1 MTSGQRSDFDK
12 VLLSAVRAVP
22 KTSGV
27 SRNGVK
33 NSREKKLCGRYPV
46 ALTTARKKLEV
57 NPKRGG
63 LYEPKREIRP
73 LPDAED
79 ESAAGAT
86 LSGSGSRSLAGFI
99 ENAIN
104 FYLNYLSANNAG
116 MFLPSSVQSYLDGRL
131 DQMEKRVAALLYKQS
146 VELDMGMS
154 ILADCVNLDEAYL
167 RKKSAESAAR
177 VKKLNGHLQLEQM
190 AKRAQE
196 QRDSDDGWQ
205 D

>member
-1 MTSGQRSDFDK
+1 MSQKEKFALYLT
-12 VLLSAVRAVP
+12 P
-22 KTSGV
+22 KMKA
-27 SRNGVK
+27 RLE
-33 NSREKKLCGRYPV
+33 RRY
-46 ALTTARKKLEV
+46 T
-57 NPKRGG
+57 
-63 LYEPKREIRP
+63 
-73 LPDAED
+73 ED
-79 ESAAGAT
+79 
-86 LSGSGSRSLAGFI
+86 GSRSLTGFI

-167 RKKSAESAAR
+167 RKKRAESAAR

>member
-1 MTSGQRSDFDK
+1 MSQK
-12 VLLSAVRAVP
+12 
-22 KTSGV
+22 
-27 SRNGVK
+27 
-33 NSREKKLCGRYPV
+33 EKFALYLTPEMKARLERRY
-46 ALTTARKKLEV
+46 T
-57 NPKRGG
+57 
-63 LYEPKREIRP
+63 
-73 LPDAED
+73 ED
-79 ESAAGAT
+79 
-86 LSGSGSRSLAGFI
+86 GSRSLTGFI

>member
-1 MTSGQRSDFDK
+1 MSQK
-12 VLLSAVRAVP
+12 
-22 KTSGV
+22 
-27 SRNGVK
+27 
-33 NSREKKLCGRYPV
+33 EKFALYLTPEMKARLERRY
-46 ALTTARKKLEV
+46 T
-57 NPKRGG
+57 
-63 LYEPKREIRP
+63 
-73 LPDAED
+73 DD
-79 ESAAGAT
+79 
-86 LSGSGSRSLAGFI
+86 GSRSLTGFI

-177 VKKLNGHLQLEQM
+177 VKKLNGHLRLEQI

-196 QRDSDDGWQ
+196 QRDGDDGWQ

>member
-1 MTSGQRSDFDK
+1 MSQK
-12 VLLSAVRAVP
+12 
-22 KTSGV
+22 
-27 SRNGVK
+27 
-33 NSREKKLCGRYPV
+33 EKFALYLTPDMKARLERRY
-46 ALTTARKKLEV
+46 T
-57 NPKRGG
+57 
-63 LYEPKREIRP
+63 
-73 LPDAED
+73 ED
-79 ESAAGAT
+79 
-86 LSGSGSRSLAGFI
+86 GSRSLTGFI

-104 FYLNYLSANNAG
+104 FYLDYLSANNAG

-196 QRDSDDGWQ
+196 QRDGDDGWQ

>member
-1 MTSGQRSDFDK
+1 MSRKEKFALYLTPDM
-12 VLLSAVRAVP
+12 
-22 KTSGV
+22 KT
-27 SRNGVK
+27 RLE
-33 NSREKKLCGRYPV
+33 RRY
-46 ALTTARKKLEV
+46 T
-57 NPKRGG
+57 
-63 LYEPKREIRP
+63 
-73 LPDAED
+73 ED
-79 ESAAGAT
+79 
-86 LSGSGSRSLAGFI
+86 GSRSLTGFI

-104 FYLNYLSANNAG
+104 FYLDYLSANNAG

-131 DQMEKRVAALLYKQS
+131 DQFEDRMAVLLYRQS
-146 VELDMGMS
+146 VELDMVMS